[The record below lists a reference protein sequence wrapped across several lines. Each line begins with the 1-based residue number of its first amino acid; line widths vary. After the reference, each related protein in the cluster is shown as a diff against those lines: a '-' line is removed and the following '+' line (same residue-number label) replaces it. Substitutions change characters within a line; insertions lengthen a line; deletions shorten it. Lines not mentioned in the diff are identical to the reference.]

1 MVFHPECTVTG
12 ARSYLRVVATGV
24 GAAGIN
30 SAASAVTVEI
40 DAVTVGPSG
49 QGKGRRTSMKMV
61 NKPLL
66 YQPSGQIFRIFLQ
79 GKFIRQVHTDQ
90 ISGLYLNRQ
99 TAAGGGT
106 VVTEFRRIFC
116 PGGGIVEIGV
126 LPREV

>member
-1 MVFHPECTVTG
+1 MVFHPESTVTG
-12 ARSYLRVVATGV
+12 ARPYPRMVATGV

-40 DAVTVGPSG
+40 DAVAVGPSG
-49 QGKGRRTSMKMV
+49 QGKGRRASMKMV

-66 YQPSGQIFRIFLQ
+66 YQPSGQVFRFFLQ
-79 GKFIRQVHTDQ
+79 GKFIDQVHTDQ
-90 ISGLYLNRQ
+90 IPGLHLNRQ

-106 VVTEFRRIFC
+106 VMTEFRGKFC
-116 PGGGIVEIGV
+116 PGGSIVEIGV